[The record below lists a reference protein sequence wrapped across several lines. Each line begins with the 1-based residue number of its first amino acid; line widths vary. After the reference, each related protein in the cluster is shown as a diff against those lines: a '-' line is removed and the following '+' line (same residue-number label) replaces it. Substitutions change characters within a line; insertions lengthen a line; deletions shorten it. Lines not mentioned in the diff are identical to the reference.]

1 MPNQIIAALG
11 GLLALFAFAAP
22 AQAYWEYGHESVARI
37 AWLQMRPDSRA
48 RVAALLRQ
56 GRLLETPG
64 CPVATLEQA
73 SVWADCIKPL
83 GDRFAYA
90 YSWHY
95 QNVDVCKP
103 FDLKSACKDGNCV
116 SAQIERNARLL
127 ADRQV
132 PVRERLMA
140 LAFLTHFVGDLHQPM
155 HAGDH
160 ADLGG
165 NKVAATYGI
174 IAGRT
179 NLHSIW
185 DGWLAER
192 AISTPPGGPAEL
204 LAQVSAADR
213 ERIAGGSVED
223 WSREMWAKARDLA
236 YQTLVGDPC
245 GAGPVERPVMDEAKV
260 RALIPEVR
268 QDVVEG
274 GIRLAR
280 LIDDALGP
288 EARAPGQKR

>member
-1 MPNQIIAALG
+1 MPNRILAALG
-11 GLLALFAFAAP
+11 GFLALFAFAAP

-37 AWLQMRPDSRA
+37 AWLQMRPDTRA
-48 RVAALLRQ
+48 KVAALLRQ
-56 GRLLETPG
+56 ARLLETPG
-64 CPVATLEQA
+64 CPVATLDQA

-103 FDLKSACKDGNCV
+103 FDLKAACKDGNCV

-127 ADRQV
+127 ADRTV

-192 AISTPPGGPAEL
+192 AISTPPGGPAAL
-204 LAQVSAADR
+204 LAQVAPADR
-213 ERIAGGSVED
+213 ERIASGSVED
-223 WSREMWAKARDLA
+223 WSKEMWGKARSLA

-245 GAGPVERPVMDEAKV
+245 GAAPVERPVMDEAEV
-260 RALIPEVR
+260 RALIPAVR
-268 QDVVEG
+268 EDVVEG

-288 EARAPGQKR
+288 EAKAPGQKR